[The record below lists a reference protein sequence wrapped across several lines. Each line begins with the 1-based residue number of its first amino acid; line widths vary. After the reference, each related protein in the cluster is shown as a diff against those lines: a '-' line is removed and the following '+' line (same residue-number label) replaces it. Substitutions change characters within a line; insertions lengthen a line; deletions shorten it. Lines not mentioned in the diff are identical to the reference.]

1 MRMRTTFVAFVLWL
15 LPNAVALADTT
26 GKVIDIPTRPGVSQ
40 RFLLIA
46 PPNAKTVAILFV
58 GSHGGLQITDSGALG
73 FGRNNFLVRAVPI
86 FVEEGVAVALIDAP
100 SDRQG
105 GGFLT
110 YFRES
115 AEHATD
121 VGGVIAW
128 LREQLKLP
136 VWLIGTSRGTQSVAA
151 VSSRLAGAGAD
162 GIVLTSTIV
171 TDRQA
176 TAVPDMELQ
185 KIRVPVLVVH
195 HEQDG
200 CRWCAFRDVPRLMGR
215 LGSAPKKELIAFRGG
230 DNEGDPCAA
239 LAYHGYNGLE
249 RQVTAR
255 IVAWMR
261 AQ

>member
-1 MRMRTTFVAFVLWL
+1 
-15 LPNAVALADTT
+15 
-26 GKVIDIPTRPGVSQ
+26 
-40 RFLLIA
+40 
-46 PPNAKTVAILFV
+46 
-58 GSHGGLQITDSGALG
+58 
-73 FGRNNFLVRAVPI
+73 
-86 FVEEGVAVALIDAP
+86 VAVALIDAP

-121 VGGVIAW
+121 VGSVIAW
-128 LREQLKLP
+128 LRKQLKLP

-151 VSSRLAGAGAD
+151 VSARLAGVGTD

-176 TAVPDMELQ
+176 TAVPDMDLR

-200 CRWCAFRDVPRLMGR
+200 CRWCAFRDVPRLMSR
-215 LGSAPKKELIAFRGG
+215 LASAPKKELIAFRGG
-230 DNEGDPCAA
+230 DNEGDPCGA

-249 RQVTAR
+249 REVTAR